1 MADATSDQIV
11 AWLKSDENNE
21 STLSA
26 HANDWLAMNDPKV
39 NAAIALHGR
48 CPETLEQLFHSTDNT
63 HLLHAIAANPN
74 ISSRLRDQIL
84 DRWLEADSLH
94 DKDYEMALCLFLNP
108 EIRPSG
114 VMDLLTG
121 RDLGKKRKL
130 FALSYLAMNVSQSE
144 GWYESN
150 LSNINDSGFVFWLL
164 RLICNEGKPYWELEE
179 NFHREEII
187 SFLSRLLDNE
197 RLAKRIR
204 LGPYKQPLPT
214 AKDIDTLLGYYDTE
228 EAETTYH
235 SDYYIFDSVRGVFDK
250 LIQLGGNHPAW
261 QRSFAESRDQL
272 LKARFFKSAS
282 YRVIF
287 KHATQLR
294 YDIDERY
301 FNEKDK
307 LDYRRMPNGELLA
320 ELDDLETQHG
330 YQVLEWISENRSF
343 YREVHGR
350 KFLKQL
356 ALFNERLHREVR
368 AESGDAYEEDYD
380 RPRPL
385 DASDLQRID
394 KYEETARR
402 KLDALQAE
410 IKSISNNIDK
420 NDIGT
425 GAVLRQV
432 KHDLQSLRAEVRETK
447 YSDRGYLINLLRT
460 ILGMR

>member
-11 AWLKSDENNE
+11 AWLKSDQNNE

-26 HANDWLAMNDPKV
+26 YANDWLAMHDPKID
-39 NAAIALHGR
+39 AAIALHGR
-48 CPETLEQLFHSTDNT
+48 CPKTLEQLFFSTVTTD
-63 HLLHAIAANPN
+63 LLHAIAANPN
-74 ISSRLRDQIL
+74 ISFRVRDQIL
-84 DRWLEADSLH
+84 DRWLEADWIH
-94 DKDYEMALCLFLNP
+94 DNDYEMALCLFLNP
-108 EIRPSG
+108 EIRPSS
-114 VMDLLTG
+114 VMDLLSE
-121 RDLGKKRKL
+121 RDFGKKRKL
-130 FALSYLAMNVSQSE
+130 FALSYLAMNVRQSE

-228 EAETTYH
+228 ETETPYQ
-235 SDYYIFDSVRGVFDK
+235 SDFYMFDSVRGVFYK
-250 LIQLGGNHPAW
+250 LVQLAGSHPAW

-272 LKARFFKSAS
+272 LQATFFKSAS
-282 YRVIF
+282 YPVIF

-301 FNEKDK
+301 FNEKNA
-307 LDYRRMPNGELLA
+307 LNYRRMPNGELLA
-320 ELDDLETQHG
+320 EIDDLEAQHG

-343 YREVHGR
+343 YKKVYGR
-350 KFLKQL
+350 KFLRQL
-356 ALFNERLHREVR
+356 NLFAEYVHKEVR
-368 AESGDAYEEDYD
+368 ESGNAYEEDYD
-380 RPRPL
+380 LPRPL
-385 DASDLQRID
+385 DESDLQEIKR
-394 KYEETARR
+394 YEERVRQKFNT
-402 KLDALQAE
+402 LQVE
-410 IKSISNNIDK
+410 MKSISNNIDK
-420 NDIGT
+420 NDSGT
-425 GAVLRQV
+425 RAVLGQI
-432 KHDLQSLRAEVRETK
+432 KHDLQSLRAEVREAK
-447 YSDRGYLINLLRT
+447 YSDRGYLINLLRA